1 MCTEA
6 DECSLIDEG
15 DEGDKGN
22 ISNEGDIVLR
32 EMKVKYE

>member
-1 MCTEA
+1 MIIV
-6 DECSLIDEG
+6 S
-15 DEGDKGN
+15 DEGDKGH